1 MGKLKLTNEIQV
13 FLKKYSSTLTAKE
26 CSEQCGCSEANI
38 RYYCKKL
45 GLQLKNGVKK
55 SYLDLSCFLNP
66 TPESAY
72 ILGWIWSDGY
82 IQEHRNTIT
91 IEIVNSDAEELI
103 PIIQSIGVWSI
114 RTRYREN
121 RQPQTTIQ
129 CTSKDV
135 ANYLRSLGKFPK
147 STESHANILATIPA
161 KLRKYFIL
169 GLLDGDGCFYLN
181 ESRNLVQFSISGSK
195 NQDWTGLLKYFNSL
209 NISSSIHIQ
218 ENPVCC
224 SLLRITNRKG
234 ILTLINELYT
244 DTQLGLSRKKGKA
257 KKIKNYIIYGN
268 KSIKGSRKSD

>member
-1 MGKLKLTNEIQV
+1 M
-13 FLKKYSSTLTAKE
+13 
-26 CSEQCGCSEANI
+26 
-38 RYYCKKL
+38 
-45 GLQLKNGVKK
+45 
-55 SYLDLSCFLNP
+55 NP

-169 GLLDGDGCFYLN
+169 GLLDGCFYLN

-224 SLLRITNRKG
+224 SVLRITNRKG

-244 DTQLGLSRKKGKA
+244 DTQLGLSRKSQE
-257 KKIKNYIIYGN
+257 N
-268 KSIKGSRKSD
+268 

>member
-1 MGKLKLTNEIQV
+1 M
-13 FLKKYSSTLTAKE
+13 
-26 CSEQCGCSEANI
+26 
-38 RYYCKKL
+38 
-45 GLQLKNGVKK
+45 QLKNGVKK

-103 PIIQSIGVWSI
+103 PIIQSIGVLELDIGKIDSLKQQ
-114 RTRYREN
+114 YSV
-121 RQPQTTIQ
+121 Q
-129 CTSKDV
+129 

-224 SLLRITNRKG
+224 SVLRITNRKG

-244 DTQLGLSRKKGKA
+244 DTQLGLSRKSQE
-257 KKIKNYIIYGN
+257 N
-268 KSIKGSRKSD
+268 